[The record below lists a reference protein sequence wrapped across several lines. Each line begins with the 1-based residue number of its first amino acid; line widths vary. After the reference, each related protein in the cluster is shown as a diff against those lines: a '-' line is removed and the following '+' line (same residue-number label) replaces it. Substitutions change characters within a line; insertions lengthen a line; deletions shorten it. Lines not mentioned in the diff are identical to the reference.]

1 MQYSCQGGYWALRE
15 VQRCVDGLYEKDFV
29 NGLDGLGEEY
39 RNLREIREGER
50 KE

>member
-1 MQYSCQGGYWALRE
+1 MEYCRQGGYWALRE
-15 VQRCVDGLYEKDFV
+15 VEVRRRSLYEEDFV